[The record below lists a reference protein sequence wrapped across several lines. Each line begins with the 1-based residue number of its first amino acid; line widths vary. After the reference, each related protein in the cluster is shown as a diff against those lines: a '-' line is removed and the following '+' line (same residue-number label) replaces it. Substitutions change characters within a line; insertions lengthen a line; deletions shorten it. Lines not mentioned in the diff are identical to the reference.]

1 LGFRQLGQPR
11 YASSPMILVTTSRAA
26 RPYTA
31 GSARTPNIRAYWSI
45 SCGRVTSMLA
55 VGVSRAATR
64 PAMPRNDAAAVPVE
78 LAGRTRFVRRDDVR
92 FQTRGTHREIPA
104 RLDVHPQT
112 VRYRIH
118 QLQQLFGD
126 KLTDPDTRL
135 TMELALRAHLL
146 LTPPTPG

>member
-31 GSARTPNIRAYWSI
+31 GRTLGRDEIRHLVIGTA
-45 SCGRVTSMLA
+45 G
-55 VGVSRAATR
+55 AT
-64 PAMPRNDAAAVPVE
+64 PGA
-78 LAGRTRFVRRDDVR
+78 DVR
-92 FQTRGTHREIPA
+92 VGQCLDTMLDLADRFADLTPKQRDRMATTLLVWLQTRGTHREIAA